1 MVLFGAAGDL
11 AGRLI
16 FPALCHLARTE
27 LIPENFHLLGV
38 DLAEHDSASWKDD
51 LVARLQRLD
60 SAEEHPGLPRLLER
74 MEYMRGDIGAAET
87 YRKLR
92 LRLDSIAESAGTQGN
107 VLFYLAV
114 GDRFFAPL
122 IDFLGAAGLTA
133 QTGDQW
139 RRVVIE
145 KPFGHDLASAID
157 LNQRIGQVLDE
168 TQIFRMD
175 HFLGKETVQNILT
188 FRFGNGLFE
197 PLWNRDRIDH
207 IQITAAE
214 TVGVERRGQ
223 FYERTGAL
231 RDMVPSHVFQ
241 LLALTAMEPPVN
253 FSADAIR
260 RAKADALCA
269 IRSPT
274 MQDLVRGQYR
284 AGTIAGSRVA
294 SYRNEPDVAA
304 DSDVE
309 TFVALRLFLDNWRW
323 AGVPFYLRTGKRMTR
338 RTTEIA
344 IRFKDSPM
352 APFARQEADPQG
364 PNWLVLAIQPDEGIS
379 LQFDVKRPGPLME
392 RAPVLMDF
400 KYKDW
405 FPSEPNVGYET
416 LIYDVMIGDA
426 TLFQMAE
433 QVEAGWRAVETLL
446 HSPQLDC
453 HPYRSGSAGPAT
465 ADHLIRPR
473 NWRTLAPR

>member
-11 AGRLI
+11 AARLI
-16 FPALCHLARTE
+16 FPALHHLNRTG
-27 LIPENFHLLGV
+27 LIPQNFRLLGV
-38 DLAEHDSASWKDD
+38 DLADHDTASWTGE
-51 LVARLQRLD
+51 LVAKLD
-60 SAEEHPGLPRLLER
+60 PADAGQDDASLAGLLAR
-74 MEYMRGDIGAAET
+74 MEYMRGDIGEAGT
-87 YRKLR
+87 YRR
-92 LRLDSIAESAGTQGN
+92 LRARLDAIAGSFGTNGN

-114 GDRFFAPL
+114 ADRFFAPTV
-122 IDFLGAAGLTA
+122 DFLAAAGLTA
-133 QTGDQW
+133 QTDGQW

-145 KPFGHDLASAID
+145 KPFGHDLQSAIA
-157 LNQRIGQVLDE
+157 LNRRLGQTLDE

-214 TVGVERRGQ
+214 TVGVERRGH
-223 FYERTGAL
+223 FYEQTGAL

-269 IRSPT
+269 IRAPT
-274 MQDLVRGQYR
+274 AQDLVRGQYR
-284 AGTIAGSRVA
+284 AGTIAQGRVA
-294 SYRNEPDVAA
+294 AYRDEPDVAA
-304 DSDVE
+304 DSDIE
-309 TFVALRLFLDNWRW
+309 TYVALRLSLDNWRW
-323 AGVPFYLRTGKRMTR
+323 AGVPFYLRTGKRMSR

-352 APFARQEADPQG
+352 APFAQQDLDAQG
-364 PNWLVLAIQPDEGIS
+364 PNWLVLTIQPDEGIS
-379 LQFDVKRPGPLME
+379 LQFDVKRPGPLVE

-405 FPSEPNVGYET
+405 FPPEPNVGYET
-416 LIYDVMIGDA
+416 LIYDVMIADA

-433 QVEAGWRAVETLL
+433 QVQAGWRAVDSLL
-446 HSPQLDC
+446 AAPAAAC
-453 HPYRSGSAGPAT
+453 HPYRAGTAGPAA
-465 ADHLIRPR
+465 ADRLIRPR
-473 NWRTLAPR
+473 SWRNLTGH